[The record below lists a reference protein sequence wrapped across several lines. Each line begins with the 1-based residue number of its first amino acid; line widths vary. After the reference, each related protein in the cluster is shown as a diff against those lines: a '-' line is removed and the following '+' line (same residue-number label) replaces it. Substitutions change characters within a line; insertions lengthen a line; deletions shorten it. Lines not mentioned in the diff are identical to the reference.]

1 MTDAHYQFGLTFLHG
16 KAFVATTRMLLFMY
30 KLLLPPGWECL
41 STIGTGIPEETSIW
55 LQRSY
60 IRQGRPLTRK
70 ESEASGNVSRKGS
83 SRKALSCG
91 SPSFLPWLKH
101 RGFLK

>member
-41 STIGTGIPEETSIW
+41 STIGTSIPEETSIW
-55 LQRSY
+55 LSTV
-60 IRQGRPLTRK
+60 LHKTRTPPYEK
-70 ESEASGNVSRKGS
+70 RK
-83 SRKALSCG
+83 
-91 SPSFLPWLKH
+91 
-101 RGFLK
+101 RGFRKRFS